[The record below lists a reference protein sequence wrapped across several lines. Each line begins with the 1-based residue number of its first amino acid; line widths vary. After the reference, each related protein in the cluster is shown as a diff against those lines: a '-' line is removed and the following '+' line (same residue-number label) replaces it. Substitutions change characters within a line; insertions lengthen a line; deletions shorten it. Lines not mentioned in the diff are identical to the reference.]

1 MHKLHK
7 IILYL
12 TIILTINLLN
22 AGILEEKIKKIA
34 EEGGKAMSLSSIIK
48 FNRNSLAF

>member
-1 MHKLHK
+1 MHKLYK

-34 EEGGKAMSLSSIIK
+34 EEGGKAMSLSSIY
-48 FNRNSLAF
+48 SYS